1 MNRTQEGISL
11 RDGSIR
17 QSNGNPKVG
26 NLNSACLGN
35 QNILRLNIP
44 VNNLVLMSHF
54 NSREDLTHNQYHE
67 F

>member
-1 MNRTQEGISL
+1 MNRTQERISL

-17 QSNGNPKVG
+17 QGNGNPKVG
-26 NLNSACLGN
+26 NLNSARLGN

-54 NSREDLTHNQYHE
+54 DSRQDLTHNEHH
-67 F
+67 

>member
-17 QSNGNPKVG
+17 QGNGNPKVG
-26 NLNSACLGN
+26 NLNSARLGN

-54 NSREDLTHNQYHE
+54 DSRQDLTHNEYH
-67 F
+67 